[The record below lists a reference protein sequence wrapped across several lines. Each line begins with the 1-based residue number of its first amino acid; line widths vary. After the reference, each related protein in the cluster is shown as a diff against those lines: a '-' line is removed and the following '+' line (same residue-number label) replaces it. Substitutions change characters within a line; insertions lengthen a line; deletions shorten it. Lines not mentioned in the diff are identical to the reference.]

1 MSIDIQRFCV
11 NRKIAPG
18 MGIEPFFQ
26 LVARL
31 GLNKVEL
38 RNDMTGG
45 RVTDDLS
52 SQAVRE
58 LAQRYGIEILSINAL
73 YPFNCP
79 DDALMARAK
88 ALLET
93 AKETDARALVL
104 CPLNDGTPVAARQT
118 IDALRQLAPLFAEY
132 DVEGLVEP
140 LGFPFSS
147 LRSAREA
154 AALIHEAGAPFRLLV
169 DTFHHAL
176 WPDAERELATLDIN
190 RVGLVHLSG
199 VEDPRPMEQLTD
211 EQRIMLS
218 DSDRLSSAAQVRRL
232 EELGYHGAYSFEPFS
247 SVMES
252 WSGQEIERQIR
263 QGMALIQQACG

>member
-1 MSIDIQRFCV
+1 MSIDMQRFCV

-26 LVARL
+26 MVSQL

-38 RNDMTGG
+38 RNDMAGG
-45 RVTDDLS
+45 SVTDNLS
-52 SQAVRE
+52 PHEVRE
-58 LAQRYGIEILSINAL
+58 LAHSHGIEILSINAL

-79 DDALMARAK
+79 DEMLMARART
-88 ALLET
+88 LLET
-93 AKETDARALVL
+93 AQQIGARALVL
-104 CPLNDGTPVAARQT
+104 CPLNDGTPVEARQT
-118 IDALRQLAPLFAEY
+118 IDALRQLVPLFAHY

-140 LGFPFSS
+140 LGFPQSS

-154 AALIHEAGAPFRLLV
+154 AALIDEADAPFRLLV

-176 WPDAERELATLDIN
+176 WPDAGRELATLDIN

-199 VEDPRPMEQLTD
+199 VDDSRPMTQLTD

-218 DSDRLSSAAQVRRL
+218 DADRLNSAAQVRRL
-232 EELGYHGAYSFEPFS
+232 EELGYRGAYAFEPFS
-247 SVMES
+247 SILKG
-252 WSGQEIERQIR
+252 WSGQEIERQIHHS
-263 QGMALIQQACG
+263 MALIQQACV